1 MSTQDTAFAAQVAD
15 FLRQLRSGKCDAASA
30 ASFENLPVADVLD
43 AVRRQYS
50 VVFQERVIGRKTELG
65 LARSRQFQMAIPENG
80 RHTFVSVELLPI
92 LRNCL
97 VLSLYDGALSG
108 ISVAKSI
115 RLRPAPSDAE
125 GMLVAMGSGYKLDK
139 LPDGWVFK
147 QCSRRATVLSEPF
160 LRARGWKFDVL
171 QPFSRTS

>member
-1 MSTQDTAFAAQVAD
+1 
-15 FLRQLRSGKCDAASA
+15 
-30 ASFENLPVADVLD
+30 
-43 AVRRQYS
+43 
-50 VVFQERVIGRKTELG
+50 
-65 LARSRQFQMAIPENG
+65 MAIPENG

-97 VLSLYDGALSG
+97 LLSLYDGALSG

-147 QCSRRATVLSEPF
+147 QWSRRATVLSEPF
-160 LRARGWKFDVL
+160 LRARGWKVDVL